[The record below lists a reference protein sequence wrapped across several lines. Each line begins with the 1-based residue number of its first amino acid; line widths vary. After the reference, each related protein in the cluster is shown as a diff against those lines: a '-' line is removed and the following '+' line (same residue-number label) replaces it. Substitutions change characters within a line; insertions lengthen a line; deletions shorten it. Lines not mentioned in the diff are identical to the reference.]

1 MRINTLKIGILTAI
15 LLLISGC
22 VKTKV
27 EMPDGTKGDSGLS
40 DYELWVKSVKEGLI
54 DWDKMRLEISDFFI
68 FLKGN
73 EGKAGA
79 DGADGADAYEIWKE
93 YISTGNVDDSQ
104 NPGSK
109 WSPARNTEHDFF
121 YFLTVAK

>member
-27 EMPDGTKGDSGLS
+27 EMPDGPKGDSGLS

-54 DWDKMRLEISDFFI
+54 DWDKTHLEISDFVI

-73 EGKAGA
+73 EGKDGA

-109 WSPARNTEHDFF
+109 
-121 YFLTVAK
+121 